1 MFDKISNNYCGKAE
15 EGETAM
21 FEIAG
26 LMVSGISL
34 LNDLMSTSRDLK
46 SWEEKDLLVDQEW
59 LGLAIKNGRVTGAME
74 SFCWAKEKKVPTME
88 LKGTGQVVIAHNDAK
103 KILYRIVDG
112 HPGNRNILMK
122 KTMTGS

>member
-74 SFCWAKEKKVPTME
+74 SFCWAKEKKARHSSLATSAV
-88 LKGTGQVVIAHNDAK
+88 NDV
-103 KILYRIVDG
+103 RIGADSCG
-112 HPGNRNILMK
+112 RAL
-122 KTMTGS
+122 